1 MARSEEPR
9 RARQSASLLGRLD
22 IMIHTATLQV
32 SDKNAA
38 NRALQPIAQADHYV
52 LDIISDAWCALREYC
67 VYVGSF
73 YCTSSLFIIS
83 RIVRL
88 TSIKES

>member
-9 RARQSASLLGRLD
+9 RTRQSASLLGRLD
-22 IMIHTATLQV
+22 IMIHTAILQV

-38 NRALQPIAQADHYV
+38 NRALQPTVQADHYV
-52 LDIISDAWCALREYC
+52 LDIIPDAWCALRERC
-67 VYVGSF
+67 AYVGSF

-83 RIVRL
+83 RIVPFDVN
-88 TSIKES
+88 